1 MPLPAAVL
9 ASVPV
14 DLDREAARDAVLR
27 ELADPRYAAD
37 DPNLAQRVSRWLF
50 ERIGDVLDRAVAA
63 TPGGAWG
70 LLLAAMIAA
79 AVATVLL
86 IAGRRVLAERRAGQR
101 GADLFT
107 GSAAMTA
114 QQHRDLA
121 REAAAAEDWTTA
133 LVEGFRALVRTLDE
147 QGRWMTRASRTADE
161 AATEAATLFPEQS
174 ESWLQAARRFDAVLF
189 GRQSA
194 GPADHALVAALD
206 RALLTDQNRPRAVA
220 EPVR

>member
-1 MPLPAAVL
+1 MPLSVTVL

-14 DLDREAARDAVLR
+14 ELDREAARDALLR

-37 DPNLAQRVSRWLF
+37 DPNLVQRASRWLF

-79 AVATVLL
+79 AVALVLV
-86 IAGRRVLAERRAGQR
+86 IAGRRVLAERRAGRR
-101 GADLFT
+101 GTGIFT
-107 GSAAMTA
+107 GTTAMTA
-114 QQHRDLA
+114 QQHRVLA
-121 REAAAAEDWTTA
+121 QEAAAREDWSIA

-147 QGRWMTRASRTADE
+147 QGRWTPRASRTADE
-161 AATEAATLFPEQS
+161 AAAEAAALHPAQAET
-174 ESWLQAARRFDAVLF
+174 WLQAARRFDAVLF
-189 GRQSA
+189 GRQPA
-194 GPADHALVAALD
+194 GPDDHALVMALD
-206 RALLTDQNRPRAVA
+206 RALLAERVEARAVA